1 MKNLL
6 NFSFA
11 GLLLLPL
18 YACADSGSNAEQGSN
33 EIAAKT
39 SSSNA
44 QSVQTSSS
52 STAKIEMNKIKITI
66 GSQEFIATLADNA
79 TAQSFKEKLPLTI
92 SMTELHGN
100 EYYVYLDSGFKT
112 TSYAPGTI
120 KKGDIKVYG
129 SDCLVFFYETFSNPG
144 YNYSDIGTF
153 ENPDGLKD
161 ALKAGAKKVIIQAF

>member
-1 MKNLL
+1 
-6 NFSFA
+6 
-11 GLLLLPL
+11 
-18 YACADSGSNAEQGSN
+18 
-33 EIAAKT
+33 
-39 SSSNA
+39 
-44 QSVQTSSS
+44 
-52 STAKIEMNKIKITI
+52 MNKIKITI

-79 TAQSFKEKLPLTI
+79 TAQSFKEKLPLTL

-112 TSYAPGTI
+112 TGYVPDTI

-144 YNYSDIGTF
+144 YSYSDIGAF

-161 ALKAGAKKVIIQAF
+161 ALKAGAKKITIQAF

>member
-6 NFSFA
+6 NFIFA

-33 EIAAKT
+33 EV
-39 SSSNA
+39 
-44 QSVQTSSS
+44 SVV
-52 STAKIEMNKIKITI
+52 EMNKIKITI

-100 EYYVYLDSGFKT
+100 EYYVYLDSSFKT
-112 TSYAPGTI
+112 TSYAPDII

-161 ALKAGAKKVIIQAF
+161 ALKAGAKKITIQAF

>member
-6 NFSFA
+6 NFLFA

-18 YACADSGSNAEQGSN
+18 YACADSGSNVEQGSN
-33 EIAAKT
+33 EV
-39 SSSNA
+39 
-44 QSVQTSSS
+44 SVV
-52 STAKIEMNKIKITI
+52 EMNKIKITI

-79 TAQSFKEKLPLTI
+79 TAQSFKEKLPLTV

-100 EYYVYLDSGFKT
+100 EYYVYLDSDFKT
-112 TSYAPGTI
+112 SGYIPDTI

-144 YNYSDIGTF
+144 YSYSDIGTF

-161 ALKAGAKKVIIQAF
+161 ALKAGAKKITIQAF

>member
-6 NFSFA
+6 NFIFA

-33 EIAAKT
+33 EV
-39 SSSNA
+39 
-44 QSVQTSSS
+44 SVV
-52 STAKIEMNKIKITI
+52 EMNKIKITI

-79 TAQSFKEKLPLTI
+79 TAQSFKEKLPLTV

-112 TSYAPGTI
+112 TSYVPGTI

-144 YNYSDIGTF
+144 YSYSDIGAF

-161 ALKAGAKKVIIQAF
+161 ALKSGAKKITIQAF

>member
-6 NFSFA
+6 NFIFA

-33 EIAAKT
+33 EV
-39 SSSNA
+39 
-44 QSVQTSSS
+44 SVV
-52 STAKIEMNKIKITI
+52 EMNKIKITI

-112 TSYAPGTI
+112 SSYAPDTI

-161 ALKAGAKKVIIQAF
+161 ALKAGAKKITIQTF

>member
-6 NFSFA
+6 NFLFA

-33 EIAAKT
+33 EV
-39 SSSNA
+39 
-44 QSVQTSSS
+44 SVV
-52 STAKIEMNKIKITI
+52 EMNKIKITI

-79 TAQSFKEKLPLTI
+79 TAQSFKEKLPLTL

-144 YNYSDIGTF
+144 YNYSDIGIF

-161 ALKAGAKKVIIQAF
+161 ALKAGAKKITIQTF

>member
-6 NFSFA
+6 NFIFA

-33 EIAAKT
+33 EV
-39 SSSNA
+39 
-44 QSVQTSSS
+44 SVV
-52 STAKIEMNKIKITI
+52 EMNKIKITI

-79 TAQSFKEKLPLTI
+79 TAKAFAERLPLTI

-112 TSYAPGTI
+112 TSYIPDTI

-144 YNYSDIGTF
+144 YSYSDIGAF

-161 ALKAGAKKVIIQAF
+161 ALKAGAKKITIQAF